1 MEVAHFPKFLG
12 KWASGTE
19 IGIFEVVSKTPYRS
33 AFPEM
38 ELVGIQRNGLRVLS
52 KLPISVGHLA

>member
-1 MEVAHFPKFLG
+1 M
-12 KWASGTE
+12 E

-38 ELVGIQRNGLRVLS
+38 PAYRRQGACRNAGEWAEGT
-52 KLPISVGHLA
+52 I